1 MADTGGKPMP
11 KKKSHPR
18 LLRDA
23 TKSELANI
31 SRSLGRPTNLDNAH
45 TIPTGV
51 IACCALRFHLSIDEA
66 TTTPLVTFLDEL
78 KTARSRN
85 KWIDQLEAYGYR
97 VETVARDVVR
107 PRNVPSRNAA
117 RDTKWTEWSDAGLEA
132 AQIVGRWNT
141 TNRDQV
147 SVDAVRKA
155 IQRQRSLRDK

>member
-1 MADTGGKPMP
+1 MP

-23 TKSELANI
+23 TKSELEHI
-31 SRSLGRPTNLDNAH
+31 SRSLRRPTNLDNAH
-45 TIPTGV
+45 AIPTGV

-66 TTTPLVTFLDEL
+66 NATPLVTFLDEL

-85 KWIDQLEAYGYR
+85 RWIDQLEASGYR
-97 VETVARDVVR
+97 VEASLRDVDR
-107 PRNVPSRNAA
+107 PRIFLHRNAA
-117 RDTKWTEWSDAGLEA
+117 RDKKWTAWADAGLKA

-141 TNRDQV
+141 ATGDFV

>member
-1 MADTGGKPMP
+1 MP

-18 LLRDA
+18 LLRNA

-66 TTTPLVTFLDEL
+66 STTPLVTFLDEL

-85 KWIDQLEAYGYR
+85 KWIDRLESYGYR
-97 VETVARDVVR
+97 VEAVAKDIVCA
-107 PRNVPSRNAA
+107 RNVPSRNAA
-117 RDTKWTEWSDAGLEA
+117 RDKQWAAWADAGLKSS
-132 AQIVGRWNT
+132 QIVGRWNT
-141 TNRDQV
+141 ANRDQV

-155 IQRQRSLRDK
+155 IQRQRALRDK